1 MTPIH
6 LPFDAAQGILLSA
19 LLCAL
24 ALANWVSRAS
34 AKPRPVLR
42 HRLRPIA
49 ANITA
54 VWALAALLLEAARAV
69 VLSTSG
75 FAREALDSAG
85 WSVHLAAV
93 AAAAS
98 FAPKLLARAAAIAAL
113 ARAAAAD
120 RACPTRSDRWVAA
133 AIAVLGA
140 AALEVVRHR
149 AGERIRLAASA
160 DCRQYEEAWER
171 RAGTE
176 PAAALR
182 LRRAVRYLE
191 EAVSAAGR
199 SQRARQ
205 WDSRAGAAV
214 AVMDRLYAQV
224 SPKPAKYLG

>member
-75 FAREALDSAG
+75 FARH
-85 WSVHLAAV
+85 VM
-93 AAAAS
+93 
-98 FAPKLLARAAAIAAL
+98 
-113 ARAAAAD
+113 
-120 RACPTRSDRWVAA
+120 
-133 AIAVLGA
+133 
-140 AALEVVRHR
+140 VRHSIQP
-149 AGERIRLAASA
+149 AGPYIWQPLLRLPLSPLSCLPARPPLQPSHG
-160 DCRQYEEAWER
+160 R
-171 RAGTE
+171 RRLTVPVPRVPIDGSL
-176 PAAALR
+176 PPSPCWALR
-182 LRRAVRYLE
+182 PLRSCVT
-191 EAVSAAGR
+191 
-199 SQRARQ
+199 
-205 WDSRAGAAV
+205 
-214 AVMDRLYAQV
+214 AQV
-224 SPKPAKYLG
+224 SASASRRARTADNTRRPGRGGQGRSRRRRCGSAERSDT